1 VARWIGGYCTAQ
13 ICQNGHVIVT
23 GMETSPDLKADYCK
37 DCGAGT
43 TTKCPA
49 CGTPIRGRYDVEGF
63 IGLTEYTAPS
73 FCHACG
79 AAYPWTAAKLEAAR
93 ELADELDG
101 LTADE
106 RESLKGTLDDL
117 VKDTPRTQIASTRFK
132 RLMSKVGQSGASAM
146 RDIIVDVLSEGA
158 KKMIVG

>member
-132 RLMSKVGQSGASAM
+132 S
-146 RDIIVDVLSEGA
+146 
-158 KKMIVG
+158 